1 MNKHQKALLLSIFI
15 SLIYGI
21 YPSFVKLSYQE
32 GAKASAVIILTSFI
46 RVLFFLLSLN
56 KEQFGQ
62 IFAKKSRLISL
73 KGGIFQFISTFS
85 ITLSLTYLSPPV
97 MITVFFS
104 YTFMFMIYLVL
115 KKELQ
120 ITLQLVLS
128 LIAALFGISLVVGL
142 WNQENHLTY
151 QGILLVLLAG
161 FVTFKRLY
169 LFGKEVQKEDPN
181 LVGARIFLVLFLF
194 TPLSL
199 FISDF
204 GYLNYRSIIYIV
216 IAGSSLG
223 LASLLMLYAIRDLG
237 SFRFSIVT
245 KTEPVFTAIIAAIF
259 LGDILDPSN
268 YVGIFITVFSIAYYQ
283 YYEHKNRVPRID

>member
-15 SLIYGI
+15 SLLYGI
-21 YPSFVKLSYQE
+21 YPCFVKLSYQE
-32 GAKASAVIILTSFI
+32 GAKASAVLIIASFV
-46 RVLFFLLSLN
+46 RALFCLLSLN
-56 KEQFGQ
+56 KDQRMQ
-62 IFAKKSRLISL
+62 IFAERSRNVSL

-85 ITLSLTYLSPPV
+85 IILSLKYLSPPV
-97 MITVFFS
+97 MITTFSS

-115 KKELQ
+115 KKELR
-120 ITLQLVLS
+120 ISLQLVLS
-128 LIAALFGISLVVGL
+128 LIVLIFGISLVVGF

-161 FVTFKRLY
+161 FVTIKRLY
-169 LFGKEVQKEDPN
+169 LFGKEVKKEDPN
-181 LVGARIFLVLFLF
+181 LVGARIYLVLFML

-204 GYLNYRSIIYIV
+204 GDLNYRSISYIV
-216 IAGSSLG
+216 FAGSTLG
-223 LASLLMLYAIRDLG
+223 LSSILMLYAIRDLG

-283 YYEHKNRVPRID
+283 FYEHKNRVPRID